1 MKRAKA
7 VAPKFRLTDQNAA
20 AVAEI
25 CLRLDGLPLAI
36 ELATARINVLSAED
50 LRARLGSRLQLLRRG
65 ARDVPARQRTL
76 RATLDWSYRLLQ
88 PREQRL
94 FELLSVF
101 SGAGLEAIEDVSG
114 GVNPDGGTGIDI
126 VDGLVSLMDKSL
138 IRLAEPED
146 REPQV
151 EMLETMRDYAAE
163 RLAEHPE
170 FGAATRRAHAVYY
183 AAFARRQWE
192 DLTGE
197 GRETALAALA
207 ANIENLRLAWRYWI
221 GEADLSQL
229 DALVHS
235 LWMLYDS
242 RGWYEATIELTSEL
256 LTVVSS
262 TPRTAERAMREVTL
276 RTSLARALLARHGYT
291 NEVEQAYIRRIGAV

>member
-1 MKRAKA
+1 MSAEQLFPVGPLSLPNLSPLHASPEQLAGSEAVQLFVKRAKA
-7 VAPKFRLTDQNAA
+7 VAPHFRLTDKNAA

-36 ELATARINVLSAED
+36 ELATARINLLSPEA
-50 LRARLGSRLQLLRRG
+50 LRARLSSRLQLLRGG

-88 PREQRL
+88 PGEQRL

-146 REPQV
+146 RRAAG
-151 EMLETMRDYAAE
+151 RDAGNDE
-163 RLAEHPE
+163 RIRR
-170 FGAATRRAHAVYY
+170 GAA
-183 AAFARRQWE
+183 
-192 DLTGE
+192 
-197 GRETALAALA
+197 GR
-207 ANIENLRLAWRYWI
+207 
-221 GEADLSQL
+221 
-229 DALVHS
+229 
-235 LWMLYDS
+235 
-242 RGWYEATIELTSEL
+242 
-256 LTVVSS
+256 
-262 TPRTAERAMREVTL
+262 TP
-276 RTSLARALLARHGYT
+276 
-291 NEVEQAYIRRIGAV
+291 